1 MILVDIVTSF
11 FDTKEWKAGQE
22 VVDQILSSALLP
34 LLENSF
40 RNGSWLDMAK
50 EDDLYH
56 SLLALTRAI
65 ASQKELA
72 ACLIEI
78 DANWKPK

>member
-1 MILVDIVTSF
+1 
-11 FDTKEWKAGQE
+11 
-22 VVDQILSSALLP
+22 LLP

-50 EDDLYH
+50 EDNLYH

-65 ASQKELA
+65 ASQSELA
-72 ACLIEI
+72 ACLVEI
-78 DANWKPK
+78 GPNWKPNQTDPIYKLLEGLNGHV